1 MPTRTQSVI
10 TIGRKWSRLLRN
22 YALLGLVGILGI
34 LLLPLLIVSHR
45 FQESFFAFVY
55 VILQRHMNDE
65 VSEIRR
71 FLMSHLDS
79 LSSQEP
85 SLKAHGSVRVLEVG
99 AAYGPNLEFVER
111 PIEYSVVEPNRSFK
125 DSFMENIKKNSKVE
139 LKWLIFGH
147 GENMSMLPDG
157 HFDAVVL
164 FYVLCSAKDGSK
176 LLSECKRVLKKGG
189 HFLFAEHV
197 AHKKGTLSRFIQDLL
212 TPLTKNF
219 GCGCHLNRESGVLL
233 RSAGFSRIYINTA
246 DINVPLMFSHN
257 IYGVATA

>member
-65 VSEIRR
+65 
-71 FLMSHLDS
+71 
-79 LSSQEP
+79 
-85 SLKAHGSVRVLEVG
+85 AHGSVRVLEVG

-233 RSAGFSRIYINTA
+233 RSAGFSRIDINTA